1 MCITQKQNIMKKLI
15 LAAIFCLF
23 AATSFAQN
31 NALGIRAGGGAELQ
45 YERLLNSGNV
55 LKVNA
60 GMFDFDGSFFGTVVH
75 NWEICNWGNWAP
87 KAGNW
92 FLQAGV
98 GGAVGLYNNGETG
111 DINLGIAGDVA
122 FGIHFNAPI
131 TLAIDYRPTVLFLN
145 DAWGKGF
152 GNWGISCVFHF

>member
-75 NWEICNWGNWAP
+75 NWEICN
-87 KAGNW
+87 
-92 FLQAGV
+92 
-98 GGAVGLYNNGETG
+98 
-111 DINLGIAGDVA
+111 LGIAGDVA